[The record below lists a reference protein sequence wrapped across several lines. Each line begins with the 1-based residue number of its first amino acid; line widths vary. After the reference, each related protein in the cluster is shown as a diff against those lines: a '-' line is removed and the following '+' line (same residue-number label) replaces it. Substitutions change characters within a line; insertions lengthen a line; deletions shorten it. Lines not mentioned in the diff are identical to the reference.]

1 MEARIASGVF
11 YKYLANDP
19 KKKSYTVPD
28 GVEEIAAYA
37 FSWGKELEEVI
48 LPDSVKM
55 IGARAFCDCKALKRV
70 RLPEGLKRLYA
81 ETFDRCES
89 LEQIELPASL
99 QEIGSGAFQGCAS
112 LREVVFPQGLEEIGS
127 CAFSGCRSLKQI
139 ELPPK
144 AKILSSA
151 FSGCTLRE
159 VFVPNGVLLDSEA
172 FYKMPDLERI
182 IIDGDN
188 IFCITQFGKEELKTP
203 TRFFLLFPQAAGHYF
218 YGKSKNVL

>member
-1 MEARIASGVF
+1 M
-11 YKYLANDP
+11 
-19 KKKSYTVPD
+19 
-28 GVEEIAAYA
+28 
-37 FSWGKELEEVI
+37 
-48 LPDSVKM
+48 
-55 IGARAFCDCKALKRV
+55 

-99 QEIGSGAFQGCAS
+99 QEIGSGGVPGCAA
-112 LREVVFPQGLEEIGS
+112 LRKVVISQWLEGIGS
-127 CAFSGCRSLKQI
+127 WAFSDCRSLKQI

-151 FSGCTLRE
+151 FSGCAFRE

-203 TRFFLLFPQAAGHYF
+203 TRFFDDCPNLRDIIFTQTATMY
-218 YGKSKNVL
+218 